1 MRAFIELWEAIKIAW
16 DALGKNKLRAFL
28 TLLGIIVGVTTVIG
42 IVSITEGLDE
52 AFGEEISSLGSNVL
66 YVQKFPWAQRGD
78 WEEMRNRKDITTK
91 EVEALDEFLTVPAL
105 ISPAAHTRRT
115 VKYRSEYLENV
126 TITGTDEENTSSVF
140 PQYGRD
146 LTAMD
151 VHNRRQVCVA
161 GADIGDKLF
170 KHENPLGKRIKIGGH
185 KFKIVGV
192 LEKQGDVFGHN
203 LDQEVK
209 IPLGVF
215 HKLFGSNRSLTI
227 TIKVENPEMIDQ
239 ARDQIRGI
247 LRRVRKVPPG
257 QEDDFSVNQMDM
269 IMDMYNS
276 LTSTLYAAAIGVGA
290 ISLLVGGIGIMNIM
304 LVSVTE
310 RTREIGIRK
319 AIGAK
324 RRNILWQFLIE
335 SVVISAMGGLIGIGL
350 GFAIGRLIAAISP
363 LPTTITGWS
372 IFLGIGFSS

>member
-1 MRAFIELWEAIKIAW
+1 
-16 DALGKNKLRAFL
+16 
-28 TLLGIIVGVTTVIG
+28 VGVTTVIG

-66 YVQKFPWAQRGD
+66 YVQKFPWAQQVD

-91 EVEALDEFLTVPAL
+91 EVEALEEFLTVPAL
-105 ISPAAHTRRT
+105 ISPAIHTRRT

-126 TITGTDEENTSSVF
+126 TITGTDEENTSSVY

-161 GADIGDKLF
+161 GFDIGDKLF
-170 KHENPLGKRIKIGGH
+170 KNENPLGKRLKIGGH
-185 KFKIVGV
+185 KFRIVGV

-209 IPLGVF
+209 IPIGVF
-215 HKLFGSNRSLTI
+215 HKLFGHNRSLTI

-269 IMDMYNS
+269 IMDLYNS

-372 IFLGIGFSS
+372 IFLGIGFSSAVGIFFGLYPASKAARLNPIESLRYE